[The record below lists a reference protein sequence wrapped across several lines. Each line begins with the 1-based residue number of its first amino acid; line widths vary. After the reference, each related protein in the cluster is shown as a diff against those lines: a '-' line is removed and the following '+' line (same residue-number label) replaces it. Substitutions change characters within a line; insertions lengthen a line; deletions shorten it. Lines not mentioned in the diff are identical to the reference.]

1 MQKHLLVGSSL
12 FVWPSANYLV
22 YEAEQFSIHI
32 FCKSMENETIYS
44 ISWSKYG
51 ELSHIYYTAFNL
63 FKIFIRKKRLGSM

>member
-22 YEAEQFSIHI
+22 YEVEQFSIHI

-51 ELSHIYYTAFNL
+51 EL
-63 FKIFIRKKRLGSM
+63 